1 MNSPTP
7 PPAQPFFKPMTL
19 GLAAL
24 GLALTV
30 SLPVLF
36 THPRL
41 AEYRVWNLSVIGG
54 LALFAA
60 ARLGFWQGV
69 AFTAVAIALK
79 DLTVYFTSDWW
90 QPYPLSWVYFSV
102 YALIGWAALRRSE
115 NTGRVAV
122 TALGASLFFFFV
134 SNFVSW
140 LEQALPYG
148 YSLQGLVDCYA
159 GAVPFYRGT
168 LLGDLAFTGAL
179 FGLHAAL
186 SRGYFP
192 SERAAFEGER
202 GA

>member
-1 MNSPTP
+1 MEPVRDR
-7 PPAQPFFKPMTL
+7 

-24 GLALTV
+24 RRGA
-30 SLPVLF
+30 
-36 THPRL
+36 
-41 AEYRVWNLSVIGG
+41 
-54 LALFAA
+54 
-60 ARLGFWQGV
+60 LGFWQGV

-115 NTGRVAV
+115 NTGRIAV

-168 LLGDLAFTGAL
+168 LLGDLAFTGAAVRPAR
-179 FGLHAAL
+179 GGT
-186 SRGYFP
+186 SRAYFP
-192 SERAAFEGER
+192 NERVNAMPEQVQGTEETW
-202 GA
+202 